1 MNRESLPLI
10 VIILTPIIIVLFV
23 ILHYYDFDFFI
34 YIKKIDTIYYVII
47 FPFVLGLVAA
57 LLKNNE

>member
-1 MNRESLPLI
+1 MKRESLPLI

-23 ILHYYDFDFFI
+23 ILHYYVFDFFL

-47 FPFVLGLVAA
+47 LPFVLGLVAA
-57 LLKNNE
+57 LLKIKK